1 MFQFDESFLEQVGL
15 SNMPQEQKDNFLQY
29 AQDQLE
35 VRIGEKMS
43 EDLSEEQLDEF
54 EKIIDNDQ
62 ETVQKW
68 LAQLG
73 DYQNDETFI
82 KLKEDADM
90 DGDDQMLLADFVTA
104 KWLDQNCPQ
113 YQQIIH
119 DVMSEL
125 QEEIS
130 QPPIVYWLIA
140 SGSDRCFLWLIF
152 DDR

>member
-1 MFQFDESFLEQVGL
+1 MFQVDESFLEQVGL
-15 SNMPQEQKDNFLQY
+15 SNMPQEQKDTFLQY

-43 EDLSEEQLDEF
+43 EGLSEEQLDEF

-68 LAQLG
+68 LAQFG

-82 KLKEDADM
+82 KLKEDADA
-90 DGDDQMLLADFVTA
+90 DGDDQMLLADYVTA

-119 DVMSEL
+119 DVMGEL

-130 QPPIVYWLIA
+130 QQKDAILA
-140 SGSDRCFLWLIF
+140 NS
-152 DDR
+152 

>member
-43 EDLSEEQLDEF
+43 EDLSEAQLDEF

-90 DGDDQMLLADFVTA
+90 DINPAERDLGGMGIFIVKNIMNEVTYQRLEGKNLLTM
-104 KWLDQNCPQ
+104 KK
-113 YQQIIH
+113 
-119 DVMSEL
+119 
-125 QEEIS
+125 EI
-130 QPPIVYWLIA
+130 VK
-140 SGSDRCFLWLIF
+140 
-152 DDR
+152 